1 MMYKNEI
8 PKLLNLKWRYEGD
21 GEFIIY
27 QYPITGMLDI
37 LNPVASIIFANCNG
51 TQSVEQICN
60 KLKNE
65 YNDIDFD
72 TIKKDVCSFIDYLI
86 KEEVLF
92 MI

>member
-1 MMYKNEI
+1 M
-8 PKLLNLKWRYEGD
+8 
-21 GEFIIY
+21 
-27 QYPITGMLDI
+27 
-37 LNPVASIIFANCNG
+37 
-51 TQSVEQICN
+51 EQICN